1 MSVDIYWRLP
11 SHGDPSTTRNASLV
25 RGDWTPTTEGSVAPG
40 LRHGEVD
47 AFSYVDHLADIARA
61 AESAGFVG
69 GLIPSFPMT
78 DDPWIISSALA
89 EETKTFRFMIAFQPG
104 FANPVHV
111 AHMSSSLQRLSHGRL
126 VFNIITGGGGPEQA
140 WWGDLVAHDDRYT
153 RTKEFLDVLHGVW
166 HGDGFEHRGRF
177 YDITDGGLARPL
189 RGEPFPEIYFSGS
202 SAAGIDAAGHHA
214 DYYLS
219 WLEPFDALRAKFDQV
234 RRTAGALGREPKFA
248 VRVDVLARDTHDE
261 AWAEARRGFDAA
273 DPTADRPWAGRA
285 TDSVGAQR
293 QRGFQ
298 PDRPASAD
306 DLLHRAEHLG
316 GLPPAAPRSGD
327 RHRRRLRRRRRTAR
341 VTSSTSGST
350 RSSSPACRTSRR
362 PTASAPRSSRSSAAE
377 PTIAPCASRSEPTVS
392 TTRLTV
398 STFVPPP
405 LIPGAPT

>member
-219 WLEPFDALRAKFDQV
+219 WLEPFDALRAKFDHV

-306 DLLHRAEHLG
+306 DLLIAPNIWAGFHLLRPG
-316 GLPPAAPRSGD
+316 PAIGIVGD
-327 RHRRRLRRRRRTAR
+327 YA
-341 VTSSTSGST
+341 
-350 RSSSPACRTSRR
+350 A
-362 PTASAPRSSRSSAAE
+362 AAE
-377 PTIAPCASRSEPTVS
+377 RLSELIDLGVDAFI
-392 TTRLTV
+392 LAG
-398 STFVPPP
+398 VPHLEEAYRVGTEVLP
-405 LIPGAPT
+405 LVRGRADDRALRFAV